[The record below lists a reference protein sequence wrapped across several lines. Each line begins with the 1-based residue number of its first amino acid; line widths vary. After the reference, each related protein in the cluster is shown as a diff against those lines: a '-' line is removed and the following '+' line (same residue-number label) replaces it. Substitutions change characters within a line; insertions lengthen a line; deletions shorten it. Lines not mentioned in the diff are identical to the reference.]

1 MPGQAGREHRM
12 SHPERPTAPE
22 VHHPIPITAVERYTA
37 PPVPAQT
44 GVERGPVVWVPD
56 AYGRMVPMP
65 KHLAPPPVLATEPRD
80 LSPLPLLDPVAQRLI
95 GGGIGGGALSAGV
108 GYGAGQAISAA
119 AGFASGAGLWLVLL
133 LLLLLRAPA
142 ARAVSDGGSTV
153 NIRKAVIKRSHF
165 YG

>member
-1 MPGQAGREHRM
+1 M
-12 SHPERPTAPE
+12 SHPERPTALE
-22 VHHPIPITAVERYTA
+22 VHHPIPITSVEPYTA
-37 PPVPAQT
+37 PLVPVQS
-44 GVERGPVVWVPD
+44 GIERQPVVWVPD

-65 KHLAPPPVLATEPRD
+65 KHLAPAPVAATEPRD

-95 GGGIGGGALSAGV
+95 GGGIGGGVLSAGL
-108 GYGAGQAISAA
+108 GYGTGQVISAA
-119 AGFASGAGLWLVLL
+119 AGFTSGAGLWILLL

-142 ARAVSDGGSTV
+142 PSVVSEGGSTV

>member
-1 MPGQAGREHRM
+1 MP
-12 SHPERPTAPE
+12 HPERPAAVE
-22 VHHPIPITAVERYTA
+22 VHHPIPITAVEPYAA
-37 PPVPAQT
+37 PLAPMQP
-44 GVERGPVVWVPD
+44 GVEREPVVWVPD

-95 GGGIGGGALSAGV
+95 GGGIGGGVLCAGL
-108 GYGAGQAISAA
+108 GYGAGQAIGAA
-119 AGFASGAGLWLVLL
+119 AGFTSGAGLWILLL